1 MSIMKK
7 HIYKTGLFLL
17 LTFTSCIADYLDVVP
32 DNIAT
37 IDNAFA
43 MRSMAERFLFTC
55 YSWMPPMASLDNS
68 PSLMN
73 SDELWT
79 VYGGSHTGSAWKIAR
94 GQQGVINPLLNFWDG
109 VDDGRNDSSTAL
121 FRAIR
126 ECNIFLENIQSV
138 PDMTSY
144 EKDIW
149 ASEVKF
155 LKAYYHFYLLRMYG
169 PIPITDV
176 NLPIS
181 SSVEAVKV
189 YRDNIDN
196 CFEYTVKTM
205 DEAILNLPDRIEE
218 VTTQAGRIDKCV
230 ALSMKA
236 YVLVTAASPL
246 FNGNNDYANFLD
258 QNGEPFFNQTY
269 SPEKWTVA
277 ATACKEAV
285 EFAENKGYQL
295 YKYTP
300 SLAQKLSPTT
310 VNQLSIRNSVCERW
324 NSELIWGNTK
334 SRFGEKEQGLCLVR
348 GLISTNLTGG
358 TTGLISPTLKMAEMF
373 YTKNGVPIEEDL
385 TWDYP
390 NRYALKVV
398 GEEDKVNLING
409 YTTASLNFDREDR
422 FYACLGFDGG
432 KWYGQG
438 KYDETNLYFV
448 EGKLGQN
455 AGVAR
460 TDAYMV
466 SGYSLKK
473 LVHYQNIINANS
485 ITTRWFPW
493 PVMRLANLY
502 LLYAEAL
509 NEANG
514 PSSDVYKMVDLVRER
529 AGLKGVEESWT
540 NYSSKPNKFKNKEGM
555 RDIIQRERSL
565 ELAFEGERAWDIRRW
580 KTATKELNGNVRGWN
595 VFQETAEAYYRPVIL
610 FKQTFSMKEYFWP
623 IKENSLQVNR
633 NLKQNPGW

>member
-1 MSIMKK
+1 MKK
-7 HIYKTGLFLL
+7 HIYKAGLFLL
-17 LTFTSCIADYLDVVP
+17 LTFTSCIADYLDIVP
-32 DNIAT
+32 DGIAT
-37 IDNAFA
+37 IDNAFT

-79 VYGGSHTGSAWKIAR
+79 VYGGNYTGSAWKIAR
-94 GQQGVINPLLNFWDG
+94 GQQGVVTPLINFWDG
-109 VDDGRNDSSTAL
+109 EDEGKKGTPL
-121 FRAIR
+121 FRAIH
-126 ECNIFLENIQSV
+126 ECNIFLENIQGV
-138 PDMTSY
+138 PDMSDY
-144 EKDIW
+144 EKDVW

-155 LKAYYHFYLLRMYG
+155 LKAYYHFFLLRMYG

-181 SSVEAVKV
+181 SSVEEVKV
-189 YRDNIDN
+189 YRDDIDK
-196 CFEYTVKTM
+196 CFDYIVKTM
-205 DEAILNLPDRIEE
+205 DEAILNLPERIEE

-246 FNGNNDYANFLD
+246 FNGNTDYSNFLD
-258 QNGEPFFNQTY
+258 QNGKPFFNQTY
-269 SPEKWTVA
+269 STEKWSLA

-285 EFAENKGYQL
+285 EFCETKGYQL
-295 YKYTP
+295 YKYSP

-324 NSELIWGNTK
+324 NSELIWGNSK

-358 TTGLISPTLKMAEMF
+358 TTGLISPTMKMVEMF
-373 YTKNGVPIEEDL
+373 YSKNGVPIDEDL

-398 GEEDKVNLING
+398 GEEDKINLING

-432 KWYGQG
+432 NWYGQG
-438 KYDETNLYFV
+438 KYDENDLYYV
-448 EGKLGQN
+448 EGKLGQK
-455 AGVAR
+455 AGVALPH
-460 TDAYMV
+460 AHMV
-466 SGYSLKK
+466 TGYSLKK
-473 LVHYQNIINANS
+473 LVHYQNIVNANS

-493 PVMRLANLY
+493 PIMRLANLY

-509 NEANG
+509 NESSG
-514 PSSDVYKMVDLVRER
+514 PSSEVYRMVDLVRER

-540 NYSSKPNKFKNKEGM
+540 NYSSKPNKFKTKDGM

-565 ELAFEGERAWDIRRW
+565 ELAFEGERLWDIRRW
-580 KTATKELNGNVRGWN
+580 KTVVKELNSNVQGWS
-595 VFQETAEAYYRPVIL
+595 VYQETSEGYYRPIVL

-623 IKENSLQVNR
+623 IREKSLQVNR